1 MLRSIIEP
9 RFAKDPPL
17 KVSISTTVLGG
28 VVCVLGSLGV
38 LSSILGVLSATLVV
52 AGAGTWIVAVLL
64 LVRGVAAGVA
74 AHGGYRMY
82 QYDSAGKSQVI
93 YALVAYFV
101 TEILLAIF
109 APLSE
114 LGAIVATAIVYYLV
128 VLSHVPAEPT
138 PPVAS

>member
-52 AGAGTWIVAVLL
+52 ASSDTMAASFRSLSVISAARCFAV
-64 LVRGVAAGVA
+64 
-74 AHGGYRMY
+74 
-82 QYDSAGKSQVI
+82 
-93 YALVAYFV
+93 
-101 TEILLAIF
+101 
-109 APLSE
+109 
-114 LGAIVATAIVYYLV
+114 
-128 VLSHVPAEPT
+128 
-138 PPVAS
+138 